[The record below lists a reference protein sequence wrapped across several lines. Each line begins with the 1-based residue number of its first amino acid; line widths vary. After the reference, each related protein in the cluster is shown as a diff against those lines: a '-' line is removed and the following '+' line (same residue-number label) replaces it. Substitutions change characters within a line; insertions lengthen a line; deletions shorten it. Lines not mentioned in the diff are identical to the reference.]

1 MLPGAG
7 AWSIAAPLSQLD
19 DSRLNWS
26 FLVLEG
32 GKGPISVSADVR
44 LQQVSK
50 TELAKDL
57 LSPEEGGEAIAA
69 GGDALLIDFHSRS
82 MGKDLRTRLWFRP
95 RDVAA
100 LQRGRLELTAKNER
114 YKLYR
119 YTRKGLFVVRRK
131 PLAGEERKAPDS
143 WGGVKRSFM
152 PYPEGIS
159 EDVALSDPSV
169 LLYLVSVA
177 DFEQPGDE
185 INLQAYADEK
195 LVVVTVRYEGNEEVS
210 ADFEAEGAKGKRRI
224 KGRRSALR
232 LGVTSRQLEGGKG
245 GSGLKIAGL
254 GGDIKMLVDRE
265 LRLPLELRGKVR
277 MAGNVSLRATRVR
290 LTKEN

>member
-1 MLPGAG
+1 MLSSGAV
-7 AWSIAAPLSQLD
+7 SMAAPVTHLD
-19 DSRLNWS
+19 AHRLNWS

-32 GKGPISVSADVR
+32 GKGPISVSADI
-44 LQQVSK
+44 LLKQVPEG
-50 TELAKDL
+50 ELVNDL
-57 LSPEEGGEAIAA
+57 LMPEEEGAPIAA
-69 GGDALLIDFHSRS
+69 GGDALLIDFHSQS
-82 MGKDLRTRLWFRP
+82 MGKDLRTRLWFRS

-143 WGGVKRSFM
+143 WSGVKRSFIS
-152 PYPEGIS
+152 YPEGTSGDI
-159 EDVALSDPSV
+159 VLSDPSV

-195 LVVVTVRYEGNEEVS
+195 LVVVTVRYEGDEEIS
-210 ADFEAEGAKGKRRI
+210 ADFEAEGVEGKRRI
-224 KGRRSALR
+224 KGKRSALR
-232 LGVTSRQLEGGKG
+232 LGVTSRPLEGGRG

-254 GGDIKMLVDRE
+254 GGDIKILVDRE

-277 MAGNVSLRATRVR
+277 MAGNVSLRATRVK